1 MDVFEEDIEKFIEKK
16 KYGICYKSF
25 ELKRFIFFGVQNRVV
40 LGICFNIDFFLEKNY
55 IEDL

>member
-16 KYGICYKSF
+16 KYGIFYKRF

-40 LGICFNIDFFLEKNY
+40 LGICF
-55 IEDL
+55 